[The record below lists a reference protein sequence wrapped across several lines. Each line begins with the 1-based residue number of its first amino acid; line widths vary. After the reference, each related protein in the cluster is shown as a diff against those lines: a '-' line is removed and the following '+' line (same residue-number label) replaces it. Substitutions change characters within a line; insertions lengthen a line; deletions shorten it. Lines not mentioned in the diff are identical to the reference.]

1 MIKYETVLLSMM
13 IFLLSLLLNLKYLK
27 YFKFNILTS
36 GWFIILVYWK
46 SGAIS
51 TLLSLVDKV
60 PGFLQSKCDAS
71 FQN

>member
-1 MIKYETVLLSMM
+1 MM
-13 IFLLSLLLNLKYLK
+13 MFSLSLSLNLKYLK

-51 TLLSLVDKV
+51 RDF
-60 PGFLQSKCDAS
+60 PREQFLDPPHPLPKNCAKSDDGAEA
-71 FQN
+71 FGLN